1 MIVVKSFKNIF
12 NIPELRRKILFTLG
26 VLIVFRLGTILPIVG
41 VNIKLLAEY
50 MKQATNLGSL
60 FKYLDTFSGSN
71 FERCTLF
78 SLGISPNITASI
90 MMQLLGMSVPSF
102 ERLLKEGEFGRKIF
116 NQYTR
121 YLTLVLSVF
130 YSVSYATFLESQNLV
145 LTPGWG
151 FRAMFI
157 LSMVTGSMFV
167 MWLGEQISIYGIGNG
182 ASMIIFAG
190 IVARFPIYVSNT
202 INYVDWGKISLF
214 TALFIVVFFLIV
226 IACIVYLEKGER
238 KIPVQYARRMVG
250 NRMYAG
256 QSSYIPFKINAV
268 GVMPVIFA
276 SSMLQIPMY
285 IVGMLSSKFPVLKA
299 LPDYFLP
306 TGIMY
311 NAMVFVLIMFFT
323 FFYTALIFDPEKLSQ
338 DMKKGGGFIPGIR
351 PGRRTEQFFDY
362 ILTRL
367 GLLGALYLGVLAI
380 IPNALMI
387 MIPAMPFYLGGTALL
402 IVVGVASESAAQIES
417 YLIEHRYEGFLSTG
431 RIKGR
436 Q

>member
-1 MIVVKSFKNIF
+1 MIVVKSFKNMF
-12 NIPELRRKILFTLG
+12 NIPELKNKILFTLG
-26 VLIVFRLGTILPIVG
+26 VLVVYRLGTLIPIVG
-41 VNIKLLAEY
+41 VNVKLLTAY
-50 MKQATNLGSL
+50 MKQAAVLGS
-60 FKYLDTFSGSN
+60 FFQYLDTFSGSH

-90 MMQLLGMSVPSF
+90 MMQLLGMSIPSL

-121 YLTLVLSVF
+121 YLTLGLSIV
-130 YSVSYATFLESQNLV
+130 YSTSYAIFLENQGLV
-145 LTPGWG
+145 LDPGWG
-151 FRAMFI
+151 FRI
-157 LSMVTGSMFV
+157 LFVMSMVAGSMFV

-190 IVARFPIYVSNT
+190 IVARFPIDVMKT
-202 INYVDWGKISLF
+202 IRAVDLGTIGIF
-214 TALFIVVFFLIV
+214 TALFILVFFLAV
-226 IACIVYLEKGER
+226 IACIVFLEKGER

-285 IVGMLSSKFPVLKA
+285 IITMLSGRFPGLKD
-299 LPDYFLP
+299 LPTYFLP

-311 NAMVFVLIMFFT
+311 NAVTFILIMFFT
-323 FFYTALIFDPEKLSQ
+323 FFYTALIFDPKELAQ
-338 DMKKGGGFIPGIR
+338 NMKKSGGFIPGVR
-351 PGRRTEQFFDY
+351 PGGRTEQFFDY

-367 GLLGALYLGVLAI
+367 GFLGAVYLGILSI
-380 IPNALMI
+380 LPNMLVV

-402 IVVGVASESAAQIES
+402 IVVGVALETSSQVET
-417 YLIEHRYEGFLSTG
+417 YLVEHRYERFLST
-431 RIKGR
+431 KGR
-436 Q
+436 

>member
-1 MIVVKSFKNIF
+1 VIVVKSFKNMF
-12 NIPELRRKILFTLG
+12 NIPELRNKILFTLG
-26 VLIVFRLGTILPIVG
+26 VLIVYRLGTIIPIVG

-50 MKQATNLGSL
+50 MKQATNLGSF
-60 FKYLDTFSGSN
+60 FKYIDTFSGSS
-71 FERCTLF
+71 FDKCTLF

-90 MMQLLGMSVPSF
+90 MMQLLGMSIPSL

-121 YLTLVLSVF
+121 YLTLGLSIL
-130 YSVSYATFLESQNLV
+130 YSVSYALFLENAGLV
-145 LTPGWG
+145 LDTGWA
-151 FRAMFI
+151 FRI
-157 LSMVTGSMFV
+157 LFVMSMVAGSMFV
-167 MWLGEQISIYGIGNG
+167 MWLGEQISIHGVGNG

-190 IVARFPIYVSNT
+190 IVARFPKDVMKT
-202 INYVDWGKISLF
+202 ILAVDLGNLSIF
-214 TALFIVVFFLIV
+214 TALFILVFFVAVL
-226 IACIVYLEKGER
+226 ACIVFLEKGER

-285 IVGMLSSKFPVLKA
+285 IIGMLSSRFPALKA
-299 LPDYFLP
+299 LPEYFLP

-311 NAMVFVLIMFFT
+311 NATTFILIMFFT
-323 FFYTALIFDPEKLSQ
+323 FFYTALIFDPKELAQ
-338 DMKKGGGFIPGIR
+338 NMKKGGAFIPGVR
-351 PGRRTEQFFDY
+351 PGNRTEQFFDY

-367 GLLGALYLGVLAI
+367 GFLGALYLGILSILPNMLLVAI
-380 IPNALMI
+380 PT
-387 MIPAMPFYLGGTALL
+387 MPFYLGGTALL
-402 IVVGVASESAAQIES
+402 IVVGVALESSSQIES

-436 Q
+436 